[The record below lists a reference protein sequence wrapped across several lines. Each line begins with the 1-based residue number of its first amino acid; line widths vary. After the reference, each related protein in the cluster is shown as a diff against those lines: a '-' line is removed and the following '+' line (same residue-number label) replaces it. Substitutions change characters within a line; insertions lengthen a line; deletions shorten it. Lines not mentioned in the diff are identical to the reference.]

1 MEYQKNNRSVVKYTE
16 LTMQIQDKNWAEKD
30 DDLRETYNTNGLI
43 KFKISMLKSSLY
55 DYHYGY
61 ILIKGTTTTAGR
73 AAGQAARQAE
83 ERDEEVMFKN

>member
-1 MEYQKNNRSVVKYTE
+1 
-16 LTMQIQDKNWAEKD
+16 
-30 DDLRETYNTNGLI
+30 
-43 KFKISMLKSSLY
+43 MLKSSLY